1 MLYLVSTPIG
11 NLGDMTYRAVETLKN
26 VDLIVSEDTRKTSN
40 LLKHYDISKPQL
52 AFNNFNE
59 HSMISKLVD
68 RLLEGT
74 TIGLVTNAGM
84 PGISDPGYLLAHAA
98 IENNIGVS
106 VIPGANAALTALVL
120 SDLPAH
126 SFTFRGFPPHK
137 QGPRRRFI
145 AVDKDSPHTLIYY
158 ESPYR
163 LVAFIRDALE
173 VLGERRMC
181 VANDLTKKFET
192 VYRGSMSEM
201 LEILANENIRG
212 EYTVIIEAK
221 EGVRSGSET
230 DSGRDQ
236 GL

>member
-26 VDLIVSEDTRKTSN
+26 VDLIVSEDTRKTSI

-59 HSMISKLVD
+59 HSMIKKLVD

-163 LVAFIRDALE
+163 LVAFIKDALE

>member
-26 VDLIVSEDTRKTSN
+26 VDLIVSEDTRKTSI

-59 HSMISKLVD
+59 HSMIKKLVD

-163 LVAFIRDALE
+163 LIAFIKDALE

-192 VYRGSMSEM
+192 IYRGSISEM
-201 LEILANENIRG
+201 LEILVNENIRG
-212 EYTVIIEAK
+212 EYTVIIEAS

-236 GL
+236 SL